1 MSTDITGRDGLIIG
15 KALALAIVV
24 EDKLMSADD
33 RAVADRND
41 WNRLLSEMRPDADDL
56 LKEARDRLDLW
67 RRRG

>member
-1 MSTDITGRDGLIIG
+1 MGTDITGRDGLIIG
-15 KALALAIVV
+15 KALVLAIVV
-24 EDKLMSADD
+24 EDKLMSADV

-41 WNRLLSEMRPDADDL
+41 WDRLLSEMRPDADDL

>member
-15 KALALAIVV
+15 KALALAIAV

-41 WNRLLSEMRPDADDL
+41 WDRLLSEMRPDAEDL
-56 LKEARDRLDLW
+56 LKEARGRLERW